1 MCGGR
6 EAAESGDSDTA
17 QDYCRRSQEG
27 QAQTVLVD
35 KLTAA
40 QIHVELLIKQLRGGV
55 RRRGR

>member
-1 MCGGR
+1 MDEKPFR
-6 EAAESGDSDTA
+6 AEIRTLHRIIAAA
-17 QDYCRRSQEG
+17 ARKA